1 MTGFVSA
8 AIHLMR
14 LKPATALF
22 AALAVAGMFSASLA
36 AAQSGE
42 AEALDLEEVRVVAP
56 LTATTL
62 PDSLNSPHTLQTF
75 TAQQLID
82 PTDYSLL
89 GLLESRAASVTSNAA
104 QGNRLQPDLQ
114 YRGFTASPLLG
125 LSQGLAVYQNGVR
138 VNEIF
143 GDTVNWD
150 LLPAGTTER
159 MVLLGGAHPALGLN
173 AVGGTLAVQTKTG
186 FSHPGGDVAVTLGDF
201 DTTDVRVTAGQH
213 GRHHGWILGAETMEE
228 SGWRDHSDSSLDSLY
243 SAYSWRGGNSQL
255 DVFGQL
261 ADTDLRGN
269 GAVPVALLAASRSA
283 VFTHPDRT
291 QNRLK
296 SLSASLQHAFN
307 SATLT
312 VNAFYR
318 DLEVRTFNGDG
329 AVYEECGEDDDE
341 DEGAHAAHLDAEE
354 QADSQY
360 EGLLC
365 REEGVP
371 ALDTAGQVV
380 DEDYNAVNN
389 RSRRDQR
396 SYGATVQWSQVW
408 DAGGQHNATVGID
421 YLNGDSRFASSTEF
435 SQLTADR
442 GTTLTG
448 RYDADGFTTLNTD
461 IESLG
466 VFLSTASDWS
476 DRLSSSASARY
487 QHHRSDSLDPTGARP
502 ALAGDHT
509 FEVLSLGLGASWLLN
524 PDTAFYASA
533 RSGARIPTPVELA
546 CSHPEAPCTLPNSFL
561 ADPPLEKVK
570 SVSIEAGL
578 RGQSAWLSA
587 YRIGVFQIESDDDIV
602 FQTTGG
608 VSSNQGFFQ
617 NASDTRRAGLEL
629 ELRID
634 RERWS
639 AYLNYS
645 RLSATFE
652 DAFYA
657 SSPNHPLSDDGKLL
671 VESGARIPLLPRDNL
686 KLGLTYGITDG
697 LTAGFDARYQSG
709 VHLRGDEANVDART
723 DGWAV
728 LDLYLAAK
736 LPGGWS
742 LEARLD
748 NALDHEYETF
758 GLYGEPDEVMPELDD
773 DDTRFF
779 GPGMPR
785 TWWIT
790 LGYQW

>member
-1 MTGFVSA
+1 MRGTVISLRRSLAKTAASLWLFGFF
-8 AIHLMR
+8 I
-14 LKPATALF
+14 P
-22 AALAVAGMFSASLA
+22 FSATQ
-36 AAQSGE
+36 AQTPTE
-42 AEALDLEEVRVVAP
+42 PERELEEVRVVAP

-75 TAQQLID
+75 TAQQLAD

-89 GLLESRAASVTSNAA
+89 GLLESRAANVTSNAA

-213 GRHHGWILGAETMEE
+213 GRHHGWMLGVESMEE
-228 SGWRDHSDSSLDSLY
+228 SGWRDHSDSSVDSLY
-243 SAYSWRGGNSQL
+243 TAYSWRGEDSQL

-296 SLSASLQHAFN
+296 SLSASFQHAF
-307 SATLT
+307 SRATLS

-329 AVYEECGEDDDE
+329 AFYEECSE
-341 DEGAHAAHLDAEE
+341 DEGVHAADLDAEE
-354 QADSQY
+354 HADSQY

-365 REEGVP
+365 REEGVL

-396 SYGATVQWSQVW
+396 SYGATIQWSQVW
-408 DAGGQHNATVGID
+408 DAGGQHNATVGTD

-442 GTTLTG
+442 GTTLTS

-466 VFLSTASDWS
+466 VFLATASYWS
-476 DRLSSSASARY
+476 DRFSSSASARY

-524 PDTAFYASA
+524 PDTALYASA

-570 SVSIEAGL
+570 SLSIEAGL

-587 YRIGVFQIESDDDIV
+587 YRISVFQIESDDDIV

-629 ELRID
+629 ELHID

-657 SSPNHPLSDDGKLL
+657 SSPNHPRSVDGKLL
-671 VESGARIPLLPRDNL
+671 VESGARIPLLPRDNV

-723 DGWAV
+723 DDWAV
-728 LDLYLAAK
+728 LDLYLAVK

>member
-1 MTGFVSA
+1 
-8 AIHLMR
+8 MR
-14 LKPATALF
+14 TELLHTLSGVMATACVLW
-22 AALAVAGMFSASLA
+22 VMSAMA
-36 AAQSGE
+36 HGRDVE
-42 AEALDLEEVRVVAP
+42 APELEEVSVVAP

-62 PDSLNSPHTLQTF
+62 NASLSSPHTLQVF
-75 TAQQLID
+75 TAEQLAD
-82 PTDYSLL
+82 PTDYSVL
-89 GLLESRAASVTSNAA
+89 GLLESRGASVTSNAA

-150 LLPAGTTER
+150 LLPASTTER
-159 MVLLGGAHPALGLN
+159 MILLGGAHPALGLN

-186 FSHPGGDVAVTLGDF
+186 FSHPGGDAMVTVGDF

-213 GRHHGWILGAETMEE
+213 SQRHGWMLGVETMEE
-228 SGWRDHSDSSLDSLY
+228 RGWRDHSDSSVDSLY
-243 SAYSWRGGNSQL
+243 TAYSWRSGNSEL
-255 DVFGQL
+255 DIFGQF

-269 GAVPVALLAASRSA
+269 GAVPVALLAARRSA

-291 QNRLK
+291 QNRLE
-296 SLSASLQHAFN
+296 SLSASFQYVLQ

-312 VNAFYR
+312 VNAFHR

-329 AVYEECGEDDDE
+329 AVYEECGEDNG
-341 DEGAHAAHLDAEE
+341 EGANEQAGDLNFAD
-354 QADSQY
+354 QADSRF
-360 EGLLC
+360 EGFLC
-365 REEGVP
+365 NEAGFP
-371 ALDTAGQVV
+371 ALDTAGKVV

-396 SYGATVQWSQVW
+396 SYGATIQWSQAW
-408 DAGGQHNATVGID
+408 DASGQHNATLGFD
-421 YLNGDSRFASSTEF
+421 YLNGESRFASSTEF
-435 SQLTADR
+435 SQLTTDR
-442 GTTLTG
+442 GTILTG
-448 RYDADGFTTLNTD
+448 RYDAEGFTSLNTD

-466 VFLSTASDWS
+466 VFLAIASNWS
-476 DRLSSSASARY
+476 DRFSSSASARSQY
-487 QHHRSDSLDPTGARP
+487 HRSDSLDPTGARP
-502 ALAGDHT
+502 ALAGDYT
-509 FEVLSLGLGASWLLN
+509 FEVLSLGVGASWLLDA
-524 PDTAFYASA
+524 DTAFYASA

-561 ADPPLEKVK
+561 ADPPLEKVE

-578 RGQSAWLSA
+578 RGQLAWLSA
-587 YRIGVFQIESDDDIV
+587 YRIGVFQIESDNDIV

-617 NASDTRRAGLEL
+617 NAADTRRAGLEL
-629 ELRID
+629 ELQVD

-657 SSPNHPLSDDGKLL
+657 SSPNHPSSVDGKLL
-671 VESGARIPLLPRDNL
+671 VHAGARIPLLAQDNL
-686 KLGLTYGITDG
+686 KLGLAYSVTDG

-723 DGWAV
+723 DDWVV
-728 LDLYLAAK
+728 LDLYLSAT
-736 LPGGWS
+736 LQGGWS
-742 LEARLD
+742 LAARLD
-748 NALDHEYETF
+748 NALDRRYETF

-790 LGYQW
+790 LGYKW

>member
-1 MTGFVSA
+1 
-8 AIHLMR
+8 MR
-14 LKPATALF
+14 LKPTTALL
-22 AALAVAGMFSASLA
+22 AAIAVAGVFWASLTT
-36 AAQSGE
+36 AQSEE
-42 AEALDLEEVRVVAP
+42 AEALELEEVRVVAP

-75 TAQQLID
+75 TTQQLAD
-82 PTDYSLL
+82 PTDYSVL

-150 LLPAGTTER
+150 LLPASTTER

-186 FSHPGGDVAVTLGDF
+186 FSHPGGNVAVTLGDF

-213 GRHHGWILGAETMEE
+213 GQSHGWMLGAETMEE
-228 SGWRDHSDSSLDSLY
+228 SGWRDHSDSSVDSLY
-243 SAYSWRGGNSQL
+243 TAYSWRGGNSQL

-296 SLSASLQHAFN
+296 SLSTSFQHAFR

-341 DEGAHAAHLDAEE
+341 SAHAEHLDAED
-354 QADSQY
+354 QAGSQF

-371 ALDTAGQVV
+371 ALDTAGEVV

-396 SYGATVQWSQVW
+396 SYGATIQWNQAW
-408 DAGGQHNATVGID
+408 DASGQHNATVGID
-421 YLNGDSRFASSTEF
+421 YFNGDSRFASSTEF

-466 VFLSTASDWS
+466 VFLATASDWS
-476 DRLSSSASARY
+476 DRFSSSASARY

-509 FEVLSLGLGASWLLN
+509 FEVLSLGVGASWFLN
-524 PDTAFYASA
+524 SDTAVYASA

-546 CSHPEAPCTLPNSFL
+546 
-561 ADPPLEKVK
+561 
-570 SVSIEAGL
+570 
-578 RGQSAWLSA
+578 
-587 YRIGVFQIESDDDIV
+587 
-602 FQTTGG
+602 
-608 VSSNQGFFQ
+608 
-617 NASDTRRAGLEL
+617 
-629 ELRID
+629 
-634 RERWS
+634 
-639 AYLNYS
+639 
-645 RLSATFE
+645 
-652 DAFYA
+652 
-657 SSPNHPLSDDGKLL
+657 
-671 VESGARIPLLPRDNL
+671 
-686 KLGLTYGITDG
+686 
-697 LTAGFDARYQSG
+697 
-709 VHLRGDEANVDART
+709 
-723 DGWAV
+723 
-728 LDLYLAAK
+728 
-736 LPGGWS
+736 
-742 LEARLD
+742 
-748 NALDHEYETF
+748 
-758 GLYGEPDEVMPELDD
+758 
-773 DDTRFF
+773 
-779 GPGMPR
+779 
-785 TWWIT
+785 
-790 LGYQW
+790 

>member
-1 MTGFVSA
+1 MRGTVISLRRSLAKTAASLWLFGFF
-8 AIHLMR
+8 I
-14 LKPATALF
+14 P
-22 AALAVAGMFSASLA
+22 FSATQ
-36 AAQSGE
+36 AQTPTE
-42 AEALDLEEVRVVAP
+42 PERELEEVRVVAP

-75 TAQQLID
+75 TAQQLAD

-89 GLLESRAASVTSNAA
+89 GLLESQAANVTSNAA

-213 GRHHGWILGAETMEE
+213 GRHHGWMLGAESMEE
-228 SGWRDHSDSSLDSLY
+228 SGWRDHSDSSVDSLY
-243 SAYSWRGGNSQL
+243 TAYSWRGEDSQL

-296 SLSASLQHAFN
+296 SLSASFQHAF
-307 SATLT
+307 SRATLS

-329 AVYEECGEDDDE
+329 AVYEECSE
-341 DEGAHAAHLDAEE
+341 DEGVHAADLDAEE
-354 QADSQY
+354 HADSQY

-365 REEGVP
+365 REEGVL

-396 SYGATVQWSQVW
+396 SYGATIQWSQVW
-408 DAGGQHNATVGID
+408 DAGGQHNATVGTD

-442 GTTLTG
+442 GTTLTS

-466 VFLSTASDWS
+466 VFLATASYWS
-476 DRLSSSASARY
+476 DRFSSSASARY

-524 PDTAFYASA
+524 PDTALYASA

-570 SVSIEAGL
+570 SLSIEAGL

-587 YRIGVFQIESDDDIV
+587 YRISVFQIESDDDIV

-629 ELRID
+629 ELHID

-657 SSPNHPLSDDGKLL
+657 SSPNHPRSVDGKLL
-671 VESGARIPLLPRDNL
+671 VESGARIPLLPRDNV

-723 DGWAV
+723 DDWAV
-728 LDLYLAAK
+728 LDLYLAVK

>member
-1 MTGFVSA
+1 MRGTVISLRRSLAKTAASLWLFGFF
-8 AIHLMR
+8 I
-14 LKPATALF
+14 P
-22 AALAVAGMFSASLA
+22 FSATQ
-36 AAQSGE
+36 AQTPTE
-42 AEALDLEEVRVVAP
+42 PERELEEVRVVAP

-75 TAQQLID
+75 TAQQLAD

-89 GLLESRAASVTSNAA
+89 GLLESRAANVTSNAA

-213 GRHHGWILGAETMEE
+213 GRHHGWMLGVESMEE
-228 SGWRDHSDSSLDSLY
+228 SGWRDHSDSSVDSLY
-243 SAYSWRGGNSQL
+243 TAYSWRGEDSQL

-296 SLSASLQHAFN
+296 SLSASFQHAF
-307 SATLT
+307 SRATLS

-329 AVYEECGEDDDE
+329 AVYEECSE
-341 DEGAHAAHLDAEE
+341 DEGVHAADLDAEE
-354 QADSQY
+354 HADSQY

-365 REEGVP
+365 REEGVL

-396 SYGATVQWSQVW
+396 SYGATIQWSQVW
-408 DAGGQHNATVGID
+408 DAGGQHNATVGTD

-442 GTTLTG
+442 GTTLTS

-466 VFLSTASDWS
+466 VFLATASYWS
-476 DRLSSSASARY
+476 DRFSSSASARY

-524 PDTAFYASA
+524 PDTALYASA

-570 SVSIEAGL
+570 SLSIEAGL

-587 YRIGVFQIESDDDIV
+587 YRISVFQIESDDDIV

-629 ELRID
+629 ELHID

-657 SSPNHPLSDDGKLL
+657 SSPNHPRSVDGKLL
-671 VESGARIPLLPRDNL
+671 VESGARIPLLPRDNV

-723 DGWAV
+723 DDWAV
-728 LDLYLAAK
+728 LDLYLAVK

>member
-1 MTGFVSA
+1 
-8 AIHLMR
+8 MR
-14 LKPATALF
+14 LKFASALL
-22 AALAVAGMFSASLA
+22 AVIAVAGVFCASLVT
-36 AAQSGE
+36 AQNE
-42 AEALDLEEVRVVAP
+42 DVEALELEEVRVVAP
-56 LTATTL
+56 LTATAL
-62 PDSLNSPHTLQTF
+62 LDSLSSPHTLQTF
-75 TAQQLID
+75 TAQQLAD

-150 LLPAGTTER
+150 LLPASTTER

-173 AVGGTLAVQTKTG
+173 AVGGTLAVKTKTG

-213 GRHHGWILGAETMEE
+213 GQSHGWMLGAETMEE
-228 SGWRDHSDSSLDSLY
+228 SGWRDHSDSSVDSLY
-243 SAYSWRGGNSQL
+243 TAYSWRGGNSQL

-296 SLSASLQHAFN
+296 SLSTSFQHAFR

-341 DEGAHAAHLDAEE
+341 SAHAEHLDAED
-354 QADSQY
+354 QAGSQF

-371 ALDTAGQVV
+371 ALDTAGEVV

-396 SYGATVQWSQVW
+396 SYGATIQWNQAW
-408 DAGGQHNATVGID
+408 DASGQHNATVGID
-421 YLNGDSRFASSTEF
+421 YFNGDSRFASSTEF

-466 VFLSTASDWS
+466 VFLAAASVWN
-476 DRLSSSASARY
+476 DRFSSSASARY

-509 FEVLSLGLGASWLLN
+509 FEVLSLGVGASWLLN
-524 PDTAFYASA
+524 SDTAFYASA

-546 CSHPEAPCTLPNSFL
+546 CSHPDAPCTLPNSFL
-561 ADPPLEKVK
+561 ADPPLEKVE

-587 YRIGVFQIESDDDIV
+587 YRIGVFHIESDDDIV

-629 ELRID
+629 ELQID

-657 SSPNHPLSDDGKLL
+657 SSPNHPRGVDGKLL
-671 VESGARIPLLPRDNL
+671 VESGAQIPLLPRDNV
-686 KLGLTYGITDG
+686 KLGLTYGVTDG

-723 DGWAV
+723 DDWAV

-736 LPGGWS
+736 LRGGWS

-748 NALDHEYETF
+748 NALDQEYETF

>member
-1 MTGFVSA
+1 MRGTVISLRRSLAKTAASLWLFGFF
-8 AIHLMR
+8 I
-14 LKPATALF
+14 P
-22 AALAVAGMFSASLA
+22 FSATQ
-36 AAQSGE
+36 AQTPTE
-42 AEALDLEEVRVVAP
+42 PERELEEVRVVAP

-75 TAQQLID
+75 TAQQLAD

-89 GLLESRAASVTSNAA
+89 GLLESRAANVTSNAA

-213 GRHHGWILGAETMEE
+213 GRHHGWMLGVESMEE
-228 SGWRDHSDSSLDSLY
+228 SGWRDHSDSSVDSLY
-243 SAYSWRGGNSQL
+243 TAYSWRGEDSQL

-296 SLSASLQHAFN
+296 SLSASFQHAF
-307 SATLT
+307 SRATLS
-312 VNAFYR
+312 VSAFYR

-329 AVYEECGEDDDE
+329 AVYEECSE
-341 DEGAHAAHLDAEE
+341 DEGVHAADLDAEE
-354 QADSQY
+354 HADSQY

-365 REEGVP
+365 REEGVL

-396 SYGATVQWSQVW
+396 SYGATIQWSQVW
-408 DAGGQHNATVGID
+408 DAGGQHNATVGTD

-442 GTTLTG
+442 GTTLTS

-466 VFLSTASDWS
+466 VFLATASYWS
-476 DRLSSSASARY
+476 DRFSSSASARY

-524 PDTAFYASA
+524 PDTALYASA

-570 SVSIEAGL
+570 SLSIEAGL

-587 YRIGVFQIESDDDIV
+587 YRISVFQIESDDDIV

-629 ELRID
+629 ELHID

-657 SSPNHPLSDDGKLL
+657 SSPNHPRSVDGKLL
-671 VESGARIPLLPRDNL
+671 VESGARIPLLPRDNV

-723 DGWAV
+723 DDWAV
-728 LDLYLAAK
+728 LDLYLAVK

>member
-1 MTGFVSA
+1 
-8 AIHLMR
+8 MR
-14 LKPATALF
+14 LKPTTALLT
-22 AALAVAGMFSASLA
+22 AIAVAGVFWASLTT
-36 AAQSGE
+36 AQSEE
-42 AEALDLEEVRVVAP
+42 AEALELEEVRVVAP

-75 TAQQLID
+75 TAQQLAD
-82 PTDYSLL
+82 PTDYSVL

-150 LLPAGTTER
+150 LLPAATTER

-186 FSHPGGDVAVTLGDF
+186 FSHPGGDVAITLGDF

-213 GRHHGWILGAETMEE
+213 GRRHGWMLGAETMEE
-228 SGWRDHSDSSLDSLY
+228 SGWRDHSDSSVDSLY
-243 SAYSWRGGNSQL
+243 TAYSWRGENNQL

-296 SLSASLQHAFN
+296 SLSASFQHAFK

-341 DEGAHAAHLDAEE
+341 DERAHTDDSDTEE

-396 SYGATVQWSQVW
+396 SYGATIQWTQVW

-442 GTTLTG
+442 GTTLTS

-466 VFLSTASDWS
+466 VFLATASDWS
-476 DRLSSSASARY
+476 DRFSSSASARY

-587 YRIGVFQIESDDDIV
+587 YRIGVFQIASDDDIV

-657 SSPNHPLSDDGKLL
+657 SSPNHPRGVDGKLL
-671 VESGARIPLLPRDNL
+671 VESGAQIPLLPRDNV
-686 KLGLTYGITDG
+686 KLGLTYGVTDG

-723 DGWAV
+723 DDWAV